1 MKVYH
6 GSYTVIENIDLSKSI
21 PNKDFGKGF
30 YVTKYRHHAEG
41 WAKVIGRK
49 HKTEGF
55 VTEFLFYDT
64 EFTERLCKVKRFE
77 IYNEEWLDFVIENRN
92 PFGKKHE
99 YDIVEG
105 PVANDKVQN
114 RISLYLDGVITKTDF
129 LEELKWHEDTHQIC
143 FCSLKSLITL
153 QQANR
158 KPIALL
164 SHIGEPIVEKLVIDF
179 KLDEQTATDKFF
191 SSNIFTKL
199 SDTETKFYEKD
210 WKEIYEMLLG
220 ELNLQERGNRKI

>member
-6 GSYTVIENIDLSKSI
+6 GSYIVIEDIDLSKSI

-30 YVTKYRHHAEG
+30 YVTKYRHHAES

-55 VTEFLFYDT
+55 VTEFVFYDT
-64 EFTERLCKVKRFE
+64 EFAEQLCKVKRFDG
-77 IYNEEWLDFVIENRN
+77 YNEEWLDFVIENRN
-92 PFGKKHE
+92 PLGEKHD

-114 RISLYLDGVITKTDF
+114 RISLYLDGAITKADF

-143 FCSLKSLITL
+143 FCTLKSLLTL
-153 QQANR
+153 QQADR
-158 KPIALL
+158 KQISLL
-164 SHIGEPIVEKLVIDF
+164 SRIGEPIVEKLVTDF
-179 KLDEQTATDKFF
+179 NLDEQTATDKFF
-191 SSNIFTKL
+191 SSNTFLKL
-199 SDTETKFYEKD
+199 SDIETKFYEKD
-210 WKEIYEMLLG
+210 WNEIYKILVS
-220 ELNLQERGNRKI
+220 ELNL